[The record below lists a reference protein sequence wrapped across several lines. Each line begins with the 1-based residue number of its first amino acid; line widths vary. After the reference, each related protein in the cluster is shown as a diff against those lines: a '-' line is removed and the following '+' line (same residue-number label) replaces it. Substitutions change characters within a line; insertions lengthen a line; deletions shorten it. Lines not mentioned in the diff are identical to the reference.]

1 MPRLKQQSE
10 ACSVALAL
18 QLLGDRWTLLII
30 RDALYGVTRFQDFLD
45 SIGLA
50 RNVLAD
56 RLAKLVEGD
65 VLSVTGVGAGGWQ
78 AYHLTDKGRDL
89 ITPIV
94 ALMQWGDRW
103 IPPSNRVPVVVVDRE
118 TQQPIKPLQVTSSS
132 GKPLE
137 VRDLAVRPGPG
148 ATLPDAQR
156 QWQAYS
162 RASLRKKPDRT
173 SKR

>member
-1 MPRLKQQSE
+1 MPRLKQQPE

-78 AYHLTDKGRDL
+78 EYRLTDKGRDL

-103 IPPSNRVPVVVVDRE
+103 LPPSDRPPLVLVDR
-118 TQQPIKPLQVTSSS
+118 QNHKPISTLQVTDAN
-132 GKPLE
+132 GKALQA
-137 VRDLAVRPGPG
+137 RDLAVRPGPG
-148 ATLPDAQR
+148 AARPEAQR

-162 RASLRKKPDRT
+162 RALQRKT
-173 SKR
+173 STP